1 MKRSFLFSSLFF
13 CYCIVVAQE
22 TSKDTIELF
31 PIEVR
36 ALRAN
41 ATAPFAKTNIGK
53 TAIQNQNLGQD
64 LPFLLNQTP
73 SVVISSDAGNGIG
86 YTGIRIRGS
95 DASRVNVTLNGVPFN
110 DAESGGTFFVDLPD
124 FLSSV
129 NSIQIQRGVG
139 TSSNGGG
146 AFGASIN
153 LSTNEIN
160 KTPFAEFNNSYG
172 SYNTLK
178 NTIKVGSGL
187 LGNHFTAD
195 LRLSRIASDGYVD
208 RASSDLKS
216 FYASSAY
223 LSDRTNFRINVFS
236 GKEKTYQAWYGI
248 SEEVLNTNR
257 RTNSA
262 GTEKPGEPYSNETD
276 NYQQDH
282 YQFFFDQQLHP
293 NLIFNTGIF
302 YVKGRGYYE
311 QYKANEKYADY
322 GISNPVYGAAAVT
335 TTDLIRQLWLTN
347 NFYGNLFSLQHK
359 TGSRQLTFGGSVS
372 TYNGDHFGEVIW
384 AQNGIPA
391 EKMRWYDND
400 AKKTEANFFGKW
412 QQKITPRIELYT
424 DFQWRGVRHMING
437 FRYNPDL
444 KINEKFDFINP
455 KIGISYIQNNIQA
468 FASYSI
474 GGKEPNRDDFE
485 AGELQMPKAERL
497 HDLETGVE
505 IKENNYSLGAVF
517 YYMKYKD
524 QLVLTGKINDVGAYT
539 RTNIENSY
547 RAGIELEGALS
558 LNKYLKASAN
568 FTFSRNRIKDFIEFI
583 DDYDNG
589 DQKNNFYEES
599 DISFSPSLVGA
610 ATISLIPIKNISVD
624 LISKYVGKQYLDN
637 TSNEARKLDSYFT
650 QDMRAA
656 YHFQKKVLKNA
667 TLILQINNIFNS
679 LYEPNGYTFSYF
691 YDNALTTENYYYPM
705 AGTHWMV
712 GMNIKL

>member
-1 MKRSFLFSSLFF
+1 MNNYFPLFLPP
-13 CYCIVVAQE
+13 
-22 TSKDTIELF
+22 F
-31 PIEVR
+31 P
-36 ALRAN
+36 
-41 ATAPFAKTNIGK
+41 
-53 TAIQNQNLGQD
+53 
-64 LPFLLNQTP
+64 
-73 SVVISSDAGNGIG
+73 
-86 YTGIRIRGS
+86 
-95 DASRVNVTLNGVPFN
+95 
-110 DAESGGTFFVDLPD
+110 
-124 FLSSV
+124 
-129 NSIQIQRGVG
+129 
-139 TSSNGGG
+139 
-146 AFGASIN
+146 
-153 LSTNEIN
+153 
-160 KTPFAEFNNSYG
+160 
-172 SYNTLK
+172 
-178 NTIKVGSGL
+178 
-187 LGNHFTAD
+187 NHFTTD

-335 TTDLIRQLWLTN
+335 TTDLIRQLWLAN

-359 TGSRQLTFGGSVS
+359 TGSRQLIFGGSVS

-391 EKMRWYDND
+391 EKIRWYDND

-437 FRYNPDL
+437 FRYNPNL
-444 KINEKFDFINP
+444 KINKKFDFINP

-497 HDLETGVE
+497 NDLETGVE
-505 IKENNYSLGAVF
+505 IKENNYSFGAVF
-517 YYMKYKD
+517 YHMKYKD

-589 DQKNNFYEES
+589 DQKNNFYKES